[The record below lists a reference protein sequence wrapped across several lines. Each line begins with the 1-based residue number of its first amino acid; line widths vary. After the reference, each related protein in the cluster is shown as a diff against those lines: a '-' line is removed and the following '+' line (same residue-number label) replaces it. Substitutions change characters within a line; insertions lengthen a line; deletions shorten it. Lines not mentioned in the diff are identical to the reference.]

1 MMVRVQAVFVFAV
14 LSLLGDLASSSLESD
29 SGLPCFKTRFNQ
41 SGCCC
46 CEGRCIYSVSTCLTA
61 RSRLPCTGPALRLLS
76 ATIAQE
82 VRDGGVA
89 GWTDRAPPA
98 RAGMSTWPGNTLQPP
113 YPFSF
118 RFRALPHACSP
129 VVAGLQGC
137 PPCPCPQP
145 PPGQPQPK
153 CGLQSLT
160 DAFVS
165 KYTATI
171 DLLPSATSC
180 E

>member
-1 MMVRVQAVFVFAV
+1 MVRVQAVFVFAV

-29 SGLPCFKTRFNQ
+29 SSVPCFKTRFNQ

-113 YPFSF
+113 DLFPRPLPSPPP
-118 RFRALPHACSP
+118 RMLTCRCGLAGLPALPVPAAPAGATAAQVWASVADGRVRVQVHRHHRSP
-129 VVAGLQGC
+129 PLGHQL
-137 PPCPCPQP
+137 
-145 PPGQPQPK
+145 
-153 CGLQSLT
+153 
-160 DAFVS
+160 
-165 KYTATI
+165 
-171 DLLPSATSC
+171 
-180 E
+180 